1 MRCFLLFLTIVIW
14 LFEPLCAQKT
24 FSSSSLF
31 SAGNATIMLDI
42 GHGGTDR
49 GARANSPFCEEKRIC
64 LQTGRLVKKYLDQLG
79 YRVIM
84 TRSTDVFVSLPRRV
98 EMADQARA
106 ALFVSIHYNSAP
118 ASQAKGIEVF
128 YPESKERKMRS
139 SASKKLAQAILSKVI
154 HRTSAVSRGV
164 KKGNFYVIR
173 ETSMPAVI
181 VEGGFISNP
190 QERVS
195 LKDHEYIDQIARG
208 IADGIDQ
215 YYRGKVF

>member
-1 MRCFLLFLTIVIW
+1 MRWFLLLLTFLLGSSVYG
-14 LFEPLCAQKT
+14 QK
-24 FSSSSLF
+24 SLSGSSSLF
-31 SAGNATIMLDI
+31 SAGTTTIMLDI

-49 GARANSPFCEEKRIC
+49 GTRASGPFCEEKRIC

-79 YRVIM
+79 YRVVM
-84 TRSTDVFVSLPRRV
+84 TRATDVFVSLPRRV

-128 YPESKERKMRS
+128 YSESKEKKIRS
-139 SASKKLAQAILSKVI
+139 AASKKLAQSILTKLI
-154 HRTSAVSRGV
+154 QRTSAVSRGV
-164 KKGNFYVIR
+164 KQGNFYVIR

-190 QERVS
+190 EERTF
-195 LKDHEYIDQIARG
+195 LKDHEYIDKIARG

-215 YYRGKVF
+215 YCRGKVF